1 MAKDAV
7 GPIPPDTSRHW
18 SATGNIPGGIP
29 NKLLTH
35 NIQKKILKK
44 KKNQINTMLFR
55 LYEEE
60 KGKNKILGVG
70 VL

>member
-1 MAKDAV
+1 MQWVPFPLTQA
-7 GPIPPDTSRHW
+7 DTGLQQGTFRGD
-18 SATGNIPGGIP
+18 TKQTP
-29 NKLLTH
+29 NTQH
-35 NIQKKILKK
+35 TKKILK

>member
-1 MAKDAV
+1 M

-18 SATGNIPGGIP
+18 SATGNILGGIP

-44 KKNQINTMLFR
+44 TNQINTMLFR

-60 KGKNKILGVG
+60 REKIRY
-70 VL
+70 